1 MLRYAPRADAVRTLR
16 LAAIAQQ
23 TPPERCAISADFAE
37 IARPIRRIIS
47 EFNIRISE
55 NTVFFGN
62 GFPSARV
69 ILSRPTCISGGKYFS

>member
-1 MLRYAPRADAVRTLR
+1 MHRAASLCAVNGLQRIIGLGNQLRMLRYAPRADAVRTLR

-47 EFNIRISE
+47 EFNI
-55 NTVFFGN
+55 
-62 GFPSARV
+62 
-69 ILSRPTCISGGKYFS
+69 